1 MKPQRWAGVPQK
13 DDKLHDAV
21 YFIEGWL
28 SNHGWLMSWTRN
40 DDDHA
45 NFTDRCVVI
54 NARRTPT
61 SQVCGM
67 LHEIGHI
74 ILSSQPDYE
83 TRFTDSSA
91 LKRRRERS
99 HEPLKVK
106 MQSLGEEWEAW
117 AIGEQFARSAGLEI
131 DFKSYQTAR
140 DRDLKSY
147 VSWVVER

>member
-1 MKPQRWAGVPQK
+1 MKPARWAGVPQK

-28 SNHGWLMSWTRN
+28 SNHGWLLKWTRG

-45 NFTDRCVVI
+45 DFTDRCIVI
-54 NARRTPT
+54 NARRTPS
-61 SQVCGM
+61 SQVYGM
-67 LHEIGHI
+67 LHEIGHV
-74 ILSSQPDYE
+74 ILSSQSDYE
-83 TRFTDSSA
+83 TRFTDSAA

-99 HEPLKVK
+99 REPLKVK
-106 MQSLGEEWEAW
+106 MQTLGEEWEAW
-117 AIGEQFARSAGLEI
+117 AIGEQFARDAGFEI
-131 DFKSYQTAR
+131 DFKGYQSAR